1 MIVKSLET
9 IKIYSLVDSIFSL
22 KKSEGQNMLKNQKE
36 DKMYRNLNLK
46 KLTFTGGNV
55 ASECRNVR
63 KTRRCGR
70 AIKLLQFKTIYNI

>member
-1 MIVKSLET
+1 
-9 IKIYSLVDSIFSL
+9 
-22 KKSEGQNMLKNQKE
+22 MLKNQKE